1 MSLKDNKKVYFGN
14 KKVTQLEKE
23 EGVQQIFSKVAKNY
37 DLMNDLMSLG
47 MHRLWKRI
55 FVQKAGLVKN
65 SLVLDLA
72 AGTGDITKIILDES
86 RTSKVVLCDQN
97 AEMVAKAKDRAVNE
111 GFINNVTFEI
121 ASAEKL
127 PFKNNQFNK
136 IFISFGFRNFSNKE
150 QSLKELLRVLKPKG
164 TLHILE
170 FSKVKNE
177 VLSKVY
183 DIYSKTLIP
192 KIGNF
197 ISNDAGSYQYL
208 VDSIDTH
215 EDQEGLKFMI
225 ENSGFRDVSYENLF
239 DGIVSIHIGKK

>member
-1 MSLKDNKKVYFGN
+1 
-14 KKVTQLEKE
+14 
-23 EGVQQIFSKVAKNY
+23 
-37 DLMNDLMSLG
+37 
-47 MHRLWKRI
+47 
-55 FVQKAGLVKN
+55 
-65 SLVLDLA
+65 
-72 AGTGDITKIILDES
+72 
-86 RTSKVVLCDQN
+86 
-97 AEMVAKAKDRAVNE
+97 MVAKAKDRAVNE

-150 QSLKELLRVLKPKG
+150 QSLRELLRVLKPKG
-164 TLHILE
+164 TLNILE

-215 EDQEGLKFMI
+215 EDQEGLKFMM

>member
-1 MSLKDNKKVYFGN
+1 MSLKDNKKVYFGT

-47 MHRLWKRI
+47 MHRLWKII
-55 FVQKAGLVKN
+55 FVQKAGLEKN
-65 SLVLDLA
+65 ALVLDLA

-136 IFISFGFRNFSNKE
+136 IFISFGVRNFSNK
-150 QSLKELLRVLKPKG
+150 
-164 TLHILE
+164 
-170 FSKVKNE
+170 
-177 VLSKVY
+177 
-183 DIYSKTLIP
+183 
-192 KIGNF
+192 
-197 ISNDAGSYQYL
+197 
-208 VDSIDTH
+208 
-215 EDQEGLKFMI
+215 
-225 ENSGFRDVSYENLF
+225 
-239 DGIVSIHIGKK
+239 

>member
-1 MSLKDNKKVYFGN
+1 M
-14 KKVTQLEKE
+14 EKNICT
-23 EGVQQIFSKVAKNY
+23 EGRLRKELFS
-37 DLMNDLMSLG
+37 S
-47 MHRLWKRI
+47 
-55 FVQKAGLVKN
+55 
-65 SLVLDLA
+65 DLA

-150 QSLKELLRVLKPKG
+150 QSLRELLRVLKPKG

-183 DIYSKTLIP
+183 NIYSKTLIP

-215 EDQEGLKFMI
+215 EDQEGLKFMM

>member
-1 MSLKDNKKVYFGN
+1 M
-14 KKVTQLEKE
+14 
-23 EGVQQIFSKVAKNY
+23 
-37 DLMNDLMSLG
+37 
-47 MHRLWKRI
+47 
-55 FVQKAGLVKN
+55 
-65 SLVLDLA
+65 
-72 AGTGDITKIILDES
+72 
-86 RTSKVVLCDQN
+86 
-97 AEMVAKAKDRAVNE
+97 
-111 GFINNVTFEI
+111 
-121 ASAEKL
+121 
-127 PFKNNQFNK
+127 
-136 IFISFGFRNFSNKE
+136 
-150 QSLKELLRVLKPKG
+150 RVLKPKG

-183 DIYSKTLIP
+183 NIYSKTLIP

-225 ENSGFRDVSYENLF
+225 GNSGFRDVSYENLF

>member
-1 MSLKDNKKVYFGN
+1 MC
-14 KKVTQLEKE
+14 
-23 EGVQQIFSKVAKNY
+23 I
-37 DLMNDLMSLG
+37 
-47 MHRLWKRI
+47 R
-55 FVQKAGLVKN
+55 
-65 SLVLDLA
+65 
-72 AGTGDITKIILDES
+72 
-86 RTSKVVLCDQN
+86 
-97 AEMVAKAKDRAVNE
+97 DR
-111 GFINNVTFEI
+111 
-121 ASAEKL
+121 

-150 QSLKELLRVLKPKG
+150 QALKELLRVLKPKG

-183 DIYSKTLIP
+183 NIYSKTLIP

-225 ENSGFRDVSYENLF
+225 GNSGFRDVSYENLF

>member
-23 EGVQQIFSKVAKNY
+23 KGVQQIFSKVSENY

-55 FVQKAGLVKN
+55 FVQKADLEKN
-65 SLVLDLA
+65 SFVLDLA

-86 RTSKVVLCDQN
+86 RTSKVILCDQN

-111 GFINNVTFEI
+111 GFINSVTFEI

-127 PFKNNQFNK
+127 PFKNNEFDK
-136 IFISFGFRNFSNKE
+136 IFISFGFRNFSDKE

-208 VDSIDTH
+208 VDSIETH

>member
-23 EGVQQIFSKVAKNY
+23 KGVQQIFSKVSENY

-55 FVQKAGLVKN
+55 FVQKADLEKN
-65 SLVLDLA
+65 SFVLDLA

-86 RTSKVVLCDQN
+86 RTSKVILCDQN

-111 GFINNVTFEI
+111 GFINSVTFEI

-127 PFKNNQFNK
+127 PFKNNEFDK
-136 IFISFGFRNFSNKE
+136 IFISFGFRNFSDKE

-170 FSKVKNE
+170 FSKVKSE

-183 DIYSKTLIP
+183 NIYSKTLIP

-197 ISNDAGSYQYL
+197 ISNDTGSYQYL

-215 EDQEGLKFMI
+215 EDQDELKLMI

>member
-1 MSLKDNKKVYFGN
+1 M
-14 KKVTQLEKE
+14 EKNICT
-23 EGVQQIFSKVAKNY
+23 EGRLRKELFS
-37 DLMNDLMSLG
+37 S
-47 MHRLWKRI
+47 
-55 FVQKAGLVKN
+55 
-65 SLVLDLA
+65 DLA

-183 DIYSKTLIP
+183 NIYSKTLIP

-215 EDQEGLKFMI
+215 EDQEGLKFMM